1 MLNGRSGISPEM
13 ALRLESAG
21 CGKAEGWLG
30 MQLDYDLWKVKPR
43 VGKRIKVKRFPSRQP
58 AE

>member
-1 MLNGRSGISPEM
+1 LSTGW
-13 ALRLESAG
+13 
-21 CGKAEGWLG
+21 GKAEGWLG
-30 MQLDYDLWKVKPR
+30 MQLDYDLWMVKPR